1 MRVLKAGLVAGAI
14 LLGPARG
21 VAADIEFYGRLDFS
35 LQHAK
40 EAGEG
45 QVELRNNASRVG
57 VRGELPLQ
65 AGLQVIY
72 QLEFGVDLD
81 DEADTPFT
89 HRNQFVGLQGAFGTL
104 KVGRHDTALKQSQ
117 GEFDLY
123 DDLEGDLGTVFD
135 GESRLKDY
143 IGYVTPTFA
152 GGFTATLNVFPG
164 EDAAGGNSG
173 VADAASASLVYE
185 KAAVYAAIAHD
196 IDVAGENIDT
206 TRVVGGYTHGPARL
220 MLLYQRSDA
229 GPAREDG
236 IGVSIAWEFGAS
248 TAKLQYLAA
257 DIWRL
262 DAQADPRDNRLSHLL
277 SVGLDHKLGE
287 DTKVSGFYTR
297 GEIGGTSHT
306 RQYIGI
312 GMQHNF

>member
-1 MRVLKAGLVAGAI
+1 MRVLKAGLLAGAI
-14 LLGPARG
+14 LSAAVRG
-21 VAADIEFYGRLDFS
+21 LAAEIELYGRVDFS

-45 QVELRNNASRVG
+45 QAELRNNASRVG
-57 VRGELPLQ
+57 VRGEVPLQ

-81 DEADTPFT
+81 DDADTPLT
-89 HRNQFVGLQGAFGTL
+89 HRNQFVGLQGAFGIL

-117 GEFDLY
+117 GDFDLF
-123 DDLEGDLGTVFD
+123 DDLEGDLDAVFN
-135 GESRLKDY
+135 GETRLKNY
-143 IGYVTPTFA
+143 IGYVTPALA

-185 KAAVYAAIAHD
+185 NAAVYAALAHD
-196 IDVAGENIDT
+196 INVAGDDIDT
-206 TRVVGGYTHGPARL
+206 SRVVGGYAHGPARL
-220 MLLYQRSDA
+220 MLLYQRADA
-229 GPAREDG
+229 GRAREEG
-236 IGVSIAWEFGAS
+236 FGVSIAWEFGAS

-262 DAQADPRDNRLSHLL
+262 DARADPRDNRLSNLL
-277 SVGLDHKLGE
+277 AVGLDHKLGV
-287 DTKVSGFYTR
+287 DTRLSGFYTR
-297 GEIGGTSHT
+297 GRIGGTSQK

-312 GMQHNF
+312 GLQHNF